1 MLRNGQRERRCV
13 GKCAAAWQDSE
24 RYNRK
29 SVSRGF
35 REPRHSC
42 DEEVPLPQPDAYAGA
57 VASIARNRGVGTAAL
72 TNTHFL
78 LLYAA
83 MLVASSGNTALQSV
97 MPAIG
102 REIGIDDF
110 YVAIAYTWSAV
121 LWVLLAPYWAEKSDH
136 HGRKTLTMM
145 GVSGFVLSMT
155 LCGIALYAG
164 LNRWIGGALTFGL
177 FAVFRAIYGGLGC
190 ATPSATQA
198 YLASKTRRSGRVA
211 ALSALSSS
219 FGLGTIIGPAVAPLF
234 VLPFIGLA
242 GPLFAFAIIATG
254 VFVSILLWLPNDRGG
269 RRSGHGA
276 AMSYPSLA
284 SPPTGASVRAATAPR
299 RQKRLSWRDPRI
311 RSWIVA
317 GVVAGHAQAATLT
330 CIGFFVIDRL
340 HLPASGSEGPIAIVM
355 MAGAVATL
363 GAQWG
368 LIPRLGLGSRA
379 LILWG
384 ALIAAVGLIGT
395 MLSSDLYEITMSFA
409 VASLGFGFTRPGFT
423 AGASL
428 AVPLAEQG
436 AVAGVITSA
445 NGISYVLAPGVGIG
459 LYGWN
464 HDSPFAA
471 FAVLL
476 VGLAIAGR
484 RRLAA

>member
-1 MLRNGQRERRCV
+1 M
-13 GKCAAAWQDSE
+13 
-24 RYNRK
+24 
-29 SVSRGF
+29 
-35 REPRHSC
+35 HSLC
-42 DEEVPLPQPDAYAGA
+42 DEVVPLPGRAAYALA
-57 VASIARNRGVGTAAL
+57 VASLASNRGVGSTAL
-72 TNTHFL
+72 TNIHFL

-83 MLVASSGNTALQSV
+83 MLVAAAGNTALQSV

-110 YVAIAYTWSAV
+110 YVAVAYTWSAV
-121 LWVLLAPYWAEKSDH
+121 LWVLLAPFWAEKSDH

-145 GVSGFVLSMT
+145 GVSGFIFSMT
-155 LCGIALYAG
+155 LCGIVLFAG
-164 LNRWIGGALTFGL
+164 LHGWISGALTFGL
-177 FAVFRAIYGGLGC
+177 FALFRAIYGGLGC

-198 YLASKTRRSGRVA
+198 YLASKTRRSGRVS

-234 VLPFIGLA
+234 VLPIAGLA
-242 GPLFAFAIIATG
+242 GPLFAFALIAAA
-254 VFVSILLWLPNDRGG
+254 VFICIALWLPNDRAG
-269 RRSGHGA
+269 RRLGHGA

-284 SPPTGASVRAATAPR
+284 STPTGASVTAATSPR
-299 RQKRLSWRDPRI
+299 RYKRLSWKDPRV
-311 RSWIVA
+311 RPWIIA

-368 LIPRLGLGSRA
+368 LIPRLALSPRA

-384 ALIAAVGLIGT
+384 AGIAAAGLMGT
-395 MLSSDLYEITMSFA
+395 MVANDLYGITLGFA
-409 VASLGFGFTRPGFT
+409 LASLGFGFTRPGFT

-428 AVPLAEQG
+428 AVSLAEQG

-445 NGISYVLAPGVGIG
+445 NGISYVLAPALGIS
-459 LYGWN
+459 LYGRQ
-464 HDSPFAA
+464 HDLPFTA

-476 VGLAIAGR
+476 LLLALVGR
-484 RRLAA
+484 RRLAV

>member
-1 MLRNGQRERRCV
+1 
-13 GKCAAAWQDSE
+13 
-24 RYNRK
+24 
-29 SVSRGF
+29 
-35 REPRHSC
+35 
-42 DEEVPLPQPDAYAGA
+42 
-57 VASIARNRGVGTAAL
+57 VASLAHRRGVGSSAL
-72 TNTHFL
+72 TTTHFL

-83 MLVASSGNTALQSV
+83 MLVAAAGNTALQSV

-102 REIGIDDF
+102 REIGIADF
-110 YVAIAYTWSAV
+110 WVALAYTWSAV

-136 HGRKTLTMM
+136 HGRKALAVM
-145 GVSGFVLSMT
+145 GVSGFIVSML
-155 LCGIALYAG
+155 LCGVALLAG
-164 LNRWIGGALTFGL
+164 LHGWIGGALTFGL

-234 VLPFIGLA
+234 VFPIVGLA
-242 GPLFAFAIIATG
+242 GPLFAFAAIAIA
-254 VFVSILLWLPNDRGG
+254 VVSAILLWLPNDKRG
-269 RRSGHGA
+269 RRTGRGA

-284 SPPTGASVRAATAPR
+284 SQPTGASVIAATAPR
-299 RQKRLSWRDPRI
+299 RQERLKWSDPRV
-311 RSWIVA
+311 RPWILA
-317 GVVAGHAQAATLT
+317 GVVAGHAQAAILT

-340 HLPASGSEGPIAIVM
+340 HLTAAGSEGPIAIVM
-355 MAGAVATL
+355 MAGAAATL
-363 GAQWG
+363 GAQWA
-368 LIPRLGLGSRA
+368 LIPRLSLSPRS

-384 ALIAAVGLIGT
+384 ALIAAAGLIGT
-395 MLSSDLYEITMSFA
+395 MLAADLYGITIGFA
-409 VASLGFGFTRPGFT
+409 VTSLGFGFTRPGFT

-445 NGISYVLAPGVGIG
+445 NGISYVLAPALGIG

-464 HDSPFAA
+464 HDAPFAA
-471 FAVLL
+471 FALVLL
-476 VGLAIAGR
+476 GLTTIGR
-484 RRLAA
+484 KALAD

>member
-1 MLRNGQRERRCV
+1 MQR
-13 GKCAAAWQDSE
+13 
-24 RYNRK
+24 
-29 SVSRGF
+29 
-35 REPRHSC
+35 P
-42 DEEVPLPQPDAYAGA
+42 
-57 VASIARNRGVGTAAL
+57 VASIARRGGVGSTAL
-72 TNTHFL
+72 TTTHFL
-78 LLYAA
+78 LLYSA

-121 LWVLLAPYWAEKSDH
+121 LWVALASYWAEKSDH
-136 HGRKTLTMM
+136 HGRKALAMM
-145 GVSGFVLSMT
+145 GVSGFILSMT
-155 LCGIALYAG
+155 LCGIVLFCG
-164 LNRWIGGALTFGL
+164 LHGWIGGALTFGL
-177 FAVFRAIYGGLGC
+177 FAVFRGIYGALGC

-234 VLPFIGLA
+234 VLPLVGLA
-242 GPLFAFAIIATG
+242 GPLFAFALIGLAVVISVA
-254 VFVSILLWLPNDRGG
+254 LWLPNDRYG
-269 RRSGHGA
+269 RRVGHGA

-284 SPPTGASVRAATAPR
+284 SPPTGASVTAATSPR
-299 RQKRLSWRDPRI
+299 RQKRLSWKDNRI
-311 RSWIVA
+311 RPWITA
-317 GVVAGHAQAATLT
+317 GVVGGHAQAATLT

-340 HLPASGSEGPIAIVM
+340 HLTAAGSEGPIAIVM
-355 MAGAVATL
+355 MAGAGATL

-368 LIPRLGLGSRA
+368 LIPRLGLKPRA
-379 LILWG
+379 LILSG

-395 MLSSDLYEITMSFA
+395 TLSRDLYGITIGFA
-409 VASLGFGFTRPGFT
+409 VASWGFGFTRPGYT

-445 NGISYVLAPGVGIG
+445 NGISYVLAPALGIG
-459 LYGWN
+459 LYGWQ
-464 HDSPFAA
+464 HDLPFVA
-471 FAVLL
+471 FALVL
-476 VGLAIAGR
+476 VVLALAGR
-484 RRLAA
+484 GRLSD